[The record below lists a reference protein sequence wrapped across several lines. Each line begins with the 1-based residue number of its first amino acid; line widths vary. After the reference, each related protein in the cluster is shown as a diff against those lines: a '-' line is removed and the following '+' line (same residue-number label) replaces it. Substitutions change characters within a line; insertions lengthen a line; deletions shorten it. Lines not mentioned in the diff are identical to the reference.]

1 MDLSF
6 NVEDVL
12 RLPNSS
18 VKDKEPKIKTL
29 LNELKTLQQA
39 KLVLEEEVKEAV
51 FFQSTLHNEEYALSN
66 EVSKLQESLY
76 EKEETYRALQLKCE
90 DTVKESQTQFELK
103 QQKEELV
110 EQYSFQIQ
118 ETKLRHRKI
127 RMKFEN
133 HLQQLILQHKSL
145 CTIFTSET
153 LPTEAQTAEYTG
165 KQLLKAGRT
174 PEAGAGITVTRGA
187 E

>member
-1 MDLSF
+1 MSSKVDLSF

-90 DTVKESQTQFELK
+90 DTVKESQT
-103 QQKEELV
+103 
-110 EQYSFQIQ
+110 
-118 ETKLRHRKI
+118 
-127 RMKFEN
+127 MKFEN

>member
-1 MDLSF
+1 MSSKVDLSF

-127 RMKFEN
+127 R
-133 HLQQLILQHKSL
+133 LQRHYPLKHKL
-145 CTIFTSET
+145 LNT
-153 LPTEAQTAEYTG
+153 LESSY
-165 KQLLKAGRT
+165 
-174 PEAGAGITVTRGA
+174 
-187 E
+187 